1 MPAELAWLALGVL
14 VAWAGGEL
22 FVRGAAALAA
32 ALAVPAGLIGSTVAA
47 FATSSP
53 ELSVSVNAALE
64 GAPQIALG
72 DALGSNVVNI
82 GLVLGLTL
90 LLGPS
95 QVTRTGVR
103 ADLPAALAVPLAV
116 ALLVADGEIG
126 RLDAVLLLAGFAGW
140 LAFAVRVAL
149 GEPVPVSVRPSPARA
164 VGPLA
169 AGLVLL
175 IGAGYAI
182 VIGAKGLAMR
192 FGWDP
197 FVVGATLVAVG
208 TSTPE
213 LATSLV
219 AKLRGHADIGLG
231 TLLGSNV
238 FNGAVIVPVAAL
250 IAPISVAPGEVAVA
264 LGAGALLV
272 LAALPYRSAT
282 LGRARGVL
290 LLAVYA
296 AYLGALGFG

>member
-1 MPAELAWLALGVL
+1 MLADLAWLALGVL
-14 VAWAGGEL
+14 IAWAGGEL
-22 FVRGAAALAA
+22 FVRGSAALAA
-32 ALAVPAGLIGSTVAA
+32 ACAVPAGLIGSTVAA

-90 LLGPS
+90 LIGPS
-95 QVTRTGVR
+95 HVTRTGVR
-103 ADLPAALAVPLAV
+103 ADLPAVLAVPLLIG
-116 ALLVADGEIG
+116 LLIQDGEIG
-126 RLDAVLLLAGFAGW
+126 RLDAALLLAGFCGW
-140 LAFAVRVAL
+140 LAFSIRDVQRDTVA
-149 GEPVPVSVRPSPARA
+149 GRARPPVARA
-164 VGPLA
+164 IGPLVV
-169 AGLVLL
+169 GLVLL
-175 IGAGYAI
+175 VGAGYAI
-182 VIGAKGLAMR
+182 VTGAKGLAAQ

-197 FVVGATLVAVG
+197 FIVGATLVAVG

-231 TLLGSNV
+231 TILGSNV
-238 FNGAVIVPVAAL
+238 FNGAAIVPVAAL
-250 IAPISVAPGEVAVA
+250 IAPIRIAPAEVAVA
-264 LGAGALLV
+264 LGAGVLLV
-272 LAALPYRSAT
+272 LAALPYRGAS

-290 LLAVYA
+290 MLALYA
-296 AYLGALGFG
+296 GYVVVLAFG

>member
-1 MPAELAWLALGVL
+1 MLPDLAWLALGVL
-14 VAWAGGEL
+14 AAWAGGEF

-32 ALAVPAGLIGSTVAA
+32 AFAVPTAFIGSTVAA

-53 ELSVSVNAALE
+53 ELSVAVSAALE
-64 GAPQIALG
+64 GTPQIALG

-95 QVTRTGVR
+95 GVTRTGIR
-103 ADLPAALAVPLAV
+103 ADLPAVLAVPLLL
-116 ALLVADGEIG
+116 ALLIRDGEIG
-126 RLDAVLLLAGFAGW
+126 RLDAALLLAGFAGW
-140 LAFAVRVAL
+140 LAFSIREAKRETVAGGAAAPL
-149 GEPVPVSVRPSPARA
+149 ARA
-164 VGPLA
+164 IGPLVF
-169 AGLVLL
+169 GLVLL

-182 VIGAKGLAMR
+182 VTGAKGLAAR
-192 FGWDP
+192 FEWDP
-197 FVVGATLVAVG
+197 FIVGATLVAVG

-250 IAPISVAPGEVAVA
+250 IAPIRVAPAEVAVA
-264 LGAGALLV
+264 LGAGVLLV
-272 LAALPYRSAT
+272 FAALPYRSAP

-290 LLAVYA
+290 MLALYA
-296 AYLGALGFG
+296 AYVAALTSG

>member
-1 MPAELAWLALGVL
+1 MLPDLAWLALGVIA
-14 VAWAGGEL
+14 AWAGGES

-32 ALAVPAGLIGSTVAA
+32 ALAVPAALIGSTVAA

-53 ELSVSVNAALE
+53 ELSVAVSAALA

-95 QVTRTGVR
+95 RVTRTGVR
-103 ADLPAALAVPLAV
+103 ADLPAVLAVPLALG
-116 ALLVADGEIG
+116 LLIQDGEIG
-126 RLDAVLLLAGFAGW
+126 RLDAALLLAGFLGW
-140 LAFAVRVAL
+140 LAFSIRMARREIVAA
-149 GEPVPVSVRPSPARA
+149 GAAATVARA
-164 VGPLA
+164 IGPLVF
-169 AGLVLL
+169 GLALL
-175 IGAGYAI
+175 VGAGYAI
-182 VIGAKGLAMR
+182 VTGAKGLAGQ

-197 FVVGATLVAVG
+197 FIVGATLVAVG

-213 LATSLV
+213 LATSIV

-238 FNGAVIVPVAAL
+238 FNGAVVIPVAAL
-250 IAPISVAPGEVAVA
+250 IAPIRVAPAEVAVA
-264 LGAGALLV
+264 LGAGVLLV
-272 LAALPYRSAT
+272 LAALPYRSAP
-282 LGRARGVL
+282 LGRSRGIL
-290 LLAVYA
+290 MLALYA
-296 AYLGALGFG
+296 AYVAALTDG